1 MDSLNLDERN
11 FENLVRF
18 YKEDLMRVAQG
29 ESATEVFTPNERGK
43 LRDSGILR
51 YKNTDWVIA
60 DEAMEYLDS

>member
-18 YKEDLMRVAQG
+18 YKEGLRRVAQG

-43 LRDSGILR
+43 LRDPGILR